1 MENNFFKKFD
11 DILKIEVTGRNVDNY
26 IKKLIKAKIN
36 IIRLVKKNYKSVY
49 IYVSYEDYLKIK
61 KMRSIYEVNLVAK
74 LGGLRLKSFIKRN
87 IVMFIFL
94 FVSILFLIFLSSFI
108 FSIDVIHSDANLR
121 KNIYQELEDYGIKK
135 YRFKKSYEEL
145 EKIEEEI
152 LENNKDKLEWIE
164 IITSGTKYIVR
175 LEERLLNEENNNY
188 EYQNIVAS
196 KSAILTEINA
206 THGEKVKNVNDYV
219 TKGDVVISGNMLKP
233 DNSSVLVHA
242 IGSIYGEV
250 WYTISVDYP
259 YIYKEE
265 SLTGKNK
272 KVLVLNV
279 FNHRISLF
287 DFNKFNSFQT
297 DKKILL
303 YNNILPINL
312 VLEKQYEM
320 NVIDDFLTEEEAI
333 DRAVELAKSKLL
345 ENNKKIKE
353 VKEVS
358 ILNKNILSSK
368 VSLKLFISVIE
379 DIGVA
384 EEISEIIEEKKEE

>member
-1 MENNFFKKFD
+1 
-11 DILKIEVTGRNVDNY
+11 
-26 IKKLIKAKIN
+26 
-36 IIRLVKKNYKSVY
+36 
-49 IYVSYEDYLKIK
+49 
-61 KMRSIYEVNLVAK
+61 
-74 LGGLRLKSFIKRN
+74 
-87 IVMFIFL
+87 
-94 FVSILFLIFLSSFI
+94 
-108 FSIDVIHSDANLR
+108 
-121 KNIYQELEDYGIKK
+121 
-135 YRFKKSYEEL
+135 
-145 EKIEEEI
+145 
-152 LENNKDKLEWIE
+152 
-164 IITSGTKYIVR
+164 
-175 LEERLLNEENNNY
+175 
-188 EYQNIVAS
+188 
-196 KSAILTEINA
+196 
-206 THGEKVKNVNDYV
+206 
-219 TKGDVVISGNMLKP
+219 MLKP

-242 IGSIYGEV
+242 TGSIYGEV

-384 EEISEIIEEKKEE
+384 EEISKIEEEKK